1 MRMTPM
7 TLVLLAVPLSV
18 AAVSARAQTPA
29 ELLGCAVIA
38 RDSDRLACFDAAVAN
53 SSAEA
58 RAASQKRAVE
68 SARIAAEEAAIV
80 AAAAKAKAEADA
92 VELALAKK
100 AAFGAEGVTS
110 RGVERFAPDPGD
122 LQEIAAKVTE
132 VFTNRSQQNVFLL
145 DNGMMW
151 RQVDA
156 GATPNVRTDDEVKLS
171 KVALGGYKLY
181 FVRSKRMVKVKRL
194 R

>member
-1 MRMTPM
+1 MRIVPGAA
-7 TLVLLAVPLSV
+7 LFLLLAP
-18 AAVSARAQTPA
+18 AAPVLAQTPA
-29 ELLGCAVIA
+29 ELLACAVIA
-38 RDSDRLACFDAAVAN
+38 RDAERLACFDAAVAA

-68 SARIAAEEAAIV
+68 SARIAAEEAAIA

-92 VELALAKK
+92 VALAAAKK
-100 AAFGAEGVTS
+100 AAFGSEGVTA
-110 RGVERFAPDPGD
+110 RGVERFVPDAD
-122 LQEIAAKVTE
+122 E
-132 VFTNRSQQNVFLL
+132 VQDIDARISEVLVNRSQQNVFLL

-156 GATPNVRTDDEVKLS
+156 GAIPNVRPDDEVKLS

>member
-1 MRMTPM
+1 MRIVPGAA
-7 TLVLLAVPLSV
+7 LFLFLAP
-18 AAVSARAQTPA
+18 AAPALAQTPA
-29 ELLGCAVIA
+29 ELLACAVIA
-38 RDSDRLACFDAAVAN
+38 RDAERLACFDAAVAN

-68 SARIAAEEAAIV
+68 SARIAAEEAAV
-80 AAAAKAKAEADA
+80 AAAAAKAKAEADA
-92 VELALAKK
+92 IALAEAKK
-100 AAFGAEGVTS
+100 AAFGSEGVTS
-110 RGVERFAPDPGD
+110 RGVERFAPEPGD
-122 LQEIAAKVTE
+122 IQEIDAKVTD
-132 VFTNRSQQNVFLL
+132 VLVNRSQQNVFLL

-156 GATPNVRTDDEVKLS
+156 GAIPNVRPDDEVKLS

>member
-1 MRMTPM
+1 MRIVPGAALFLL
-7 TLVLLAVPLSV
+7 LVPAAPALA
-18 AAVSARAQTPA
+18 QMPA
-29 ELLGCAVIA
+29 ELLTCAVIA
-38 RDSDRLACFDAAVAN
+38 RDAERLACFDAAVAA

-58 RAASQKRAVE
+58 RAASQKRAIE
-68 SARIAAEEAAIV
+68 SARIAAEEAAIT

-92 VELALAKK
+92 VALAAAKK
-100 AAFGAEGVTS
+100 AAFGSEGVTA
-110 RGVERFAPDPGD
+110 RGFERFAPDAD
-122 LQEIAAKVTE
+122 EIQEIDAKISDVL
-132 VFTNRSQQNVFLL
+132 VNRSHQNVFLL

-156 GATPNVRTDDEVKLS
+156 GSILNVRPDDEVKLS

>member
-1 MRMTPM
+1 MRIVPGAA
-7 TLVLLAVPLSV
+7 LFLLLAP
-18 AAVSARAQTPA
+18 AAPVLAQTPA
-29 ELLGCAVIA
+29 ELLACAVIA
-38 RDSDRLACFDAAVAN
+38 RDAERLACFDAAVAA

-68 SARIAAEEAAIV
+68 SARIAAEEAAIA

-92 VELALAKK
+92 IALAEAKK

-110 RGVERFAPDPGD
+110 RGVERFAPEPGD
-122 LQEIAAKVTE
+122 IQEIDAKVTE
-132 VFTNRSQQNVFLL
+132 VLLNRSQQNVFLL

-156 GATPNVRTDDEVKLS
+156 GSIPNVRPDDEVKLS